1 MKPIFCAL
9 PQGWRNQ
16 SDNPKG
22 QVLNFAWVKNP
33 PPKFQGLWVVLE
45 NGKVIA
51 ASESRPLAL
60 LAAAELP
67 KAGQRLVY
75 KVPTLEELAAPEW
88 W

>member
-1 MKPIFCAL
+1 M
-9 PQGWRNQ
+9 
-16 SDNPKG
+16 SG
-22 QVLNFAWVKNP
+22 QALNFAWLKKP
-33 PPKFQGLWVVLE
+33 PPPEYRGLWVVLE

-51 ASESRPLAL
+51 SSESRPLAL

-75 KVPTLEELAAPEW
+75 KVPTLGELAAPEW